1 MLAGALAALQR
12 LQPFGVDM
20 AVPAFFMV
28 SPMLFVWS
36 VSDRVSDLG
45 QWRIGAAVRAFRHN
59 PLNEQTG

>member
-36 VSDRVSDLG
+36 VSDRASDLG
-45 QWRIGAAVRAFRHN
+45 QWRIGAAVRSSRHY